1 MNDDKEFGIFD
12 PNATED
18 ATNKLRKLI
27 KWERIDQRLA
37 LSSRQIMIRQVAGQ
51 IAELLVKK
59 DQDYGADNIK
69 RHGTLGV
76 LVRMDDKLARLT
88 NLQNA
93 DKVNN
98 EAIEDTWKDLAGYAI
113 IGYLLSKGLW

>member
-1 MNDDKEFGIFD
+1 MSKDKMSTIVDFHAAGID
-12 PNATED
+12 PRNPSNWRINA
-18 ATNKLRKLI
+18 NSLL
-27 KWERIDQRLA
+27 
-37 LSSRQIMIRQVAGQ
+37 LSSRQVMIKQVAEQ
-51 IAELLVKK
+51 IADLLVKK

>member
-1 MNDDKEFGIFD
+1 MSDPKLYDGIIDAPNID
-12 PNATED
+12 PRNPK
-18 ATNKLRKLI
+18 N
-27 KWERIDQRLA
+27 WVMIDQRLA
-37 LSSRQIMIRQVAGQ
+37 LSSRQLMIKQTAEKVAD
-51 IAELLVKK
+51 LLVKK

-88 NLQNA
+88 NLLNA

-98 EAIEDTWKDLAGYAI
+98 EAIEDTWEDLAGYAI
-113 IGYLLSKGLW
+113 IGYLLTKGLW